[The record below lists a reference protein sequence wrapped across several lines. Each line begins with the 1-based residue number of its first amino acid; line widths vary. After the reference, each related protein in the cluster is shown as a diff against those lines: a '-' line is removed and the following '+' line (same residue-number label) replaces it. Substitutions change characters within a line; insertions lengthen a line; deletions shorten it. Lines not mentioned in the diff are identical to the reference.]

1 MLENKF
7 EIIPSEPED
16 AQAISTLVNMAYR
29 GETGKQGWTTET
41 DLIDG
46 TRTDAELIE
55 QIIRKP
61 DSLILKYLENN
72 EIVGCVELRKE
83 GEKFYLGMLTVKPNT
98 QGKGIG
104 KALMKASEEEGRKRK
119 CKTMFMRVLSQRH
132 ELIAWYVR
140 HGYTLTDKK
149 EPFVFTD
156 PRYGKPKMDLEFVIL
171 EKAL

>member
-1 MLENKF
+1 MNT
-7 EIIPSEPED
+7 ITITPSQPED
-16 AQAISTLVNMAYR
+16 AQAISILVNMAYR

-55 QIIRKP
+55 QIIHKP
-61 DSLILKYLENN
+61 DSLILKYVENN
-72 EIVGCVELRKE
+72 EIIGCVELRKE
-83 GEKFYLGMLTVKPNT
+83 GDKFYLGMLTVKPNI

-104 KALMKASEEEGRKRK
+104 KALMKGSEEEGRKRK

-156 PRYGKPKMDLEFVIL
+156 PRYGKPKIPLVFAIL
-171 EKAL
+171 EKQI